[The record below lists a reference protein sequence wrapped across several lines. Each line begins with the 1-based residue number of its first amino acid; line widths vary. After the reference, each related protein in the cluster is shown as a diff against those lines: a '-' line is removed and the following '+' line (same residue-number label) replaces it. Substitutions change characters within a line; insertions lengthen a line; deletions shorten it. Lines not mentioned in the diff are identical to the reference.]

1 MIMSRRKY
9 RMALIGLPNVLS
21 NIRGTFERKVAT
33 TYALCL
39 EYAARAEAYF
49 KNEQAGNRW
58 WTNRS
63 GQARDRMHGGAEKSA
78 LFLSWFLA
86 HGVQYGTYLELAN
99 DGRYQAIRPVINYF
113 LPEFKK
119 DLMRI
124 WGHDIL

>member
-1 MIMSRRKY
+1 V
-9 RMALIGLPNVLS
+9 ALTGLPNVLS
-21 NIRGTFERKVAT
+21 NINKAFERKVVA

-39 EYAARAEAYF
+39 EYSARAEAYF
-49 KNEQAGNRW
+49 KNEQAGNRFW
-58 WTNRS
+58 VNRT

-99 DGRYQAIRPVINYF
+99 DGRYQAIRPVINHF
-113 LPEFKK
+113 LPGFKK
-119 DLMRI
+119 DLTRI